1 MSTLLTIAQ
10 VCEKLQVSRPT
21 INRWMADNKISY
33 VKAGKHV
40 RFRPE
45 HLEEWID
52 KKTIKAVKKI
62 A

>member
-1 MSTLLTIAQ
+1 MSTLLTIEQ

-21 INRWMADNKISY
+21 INRWMAEKKISY
-33 VKAGKHV
+33 VKAGKRV